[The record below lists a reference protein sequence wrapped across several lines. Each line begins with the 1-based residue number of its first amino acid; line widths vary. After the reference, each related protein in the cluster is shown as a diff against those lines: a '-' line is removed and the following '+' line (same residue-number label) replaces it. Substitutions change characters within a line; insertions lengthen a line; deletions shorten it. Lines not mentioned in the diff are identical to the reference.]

1 MPKCLFC
8 GKKGIFLRIN
18 ASGACVSCAASL
30 QREKENEAIIYFDK
44 LKELYLNVVEEIP
57 VPDDPVERL
66 SVLDQITEKQNKC
79 SELLLLLQQCTEYEY
94 FVKVLK
100 ENVKYNDSQKMIHL
114 GSVMPF
120 DIFIWT
126 EQKDLLEQFT
136 SKLSTDI
143 QKIKDTW
150 FNHSMR
156 IRSMAQF
163 QTTLLSIPLYEI
175 ILSESNSLRHNI
187 YDMPDIKFTNITSK
201 SNYNKLGNFVVL
213 DTETTGLH
221 ASSDRII
228 EVSAIRFRNWK
239 PEMLFTTLINPE
251 KKINSFIE
259 SLTGIN
265 DDMLKDAPHFC
276 QIIES
281 LSSFVGTDNVVG
293 HNLLFDIKFL
303 FKNGYNIFLNKRKY
317 FDTLELSRR
326 TFSNLDNY
334 KLDTICDYYGIRD
347 NDSSHRSSSDSYA
360 TALLFKKIVYQR
372 TLQF

>member
-1 MPKCLFC
+1 
-8 GKKGIFLRIN
+8 
-18 ASGACVSCAASL
+18 
-30 QREKENEAIIYFDK
+30 
-44 LKELYLNVVEEIP
+44 
-57 VPDDPVERL
+57 
-66 SVLDQITEKQNKC
+66 
-79 SELLLLLQQCTEYEY
+79 
-94 FVKVLK
+94 
-100 ENVKYNDSQKMIHL
+100 MIHL